1 MSNEGSGSDGA
12 SQEPAPGDGAASK
25 LLEVLGEAA
34 ESQASPTIPV
44 GDIVGVALKVLISI
58 EGPGR
63 APVLPHEAF
72 DTTAPQRTET
82 GLVKCDQCKREVV
95 YSTMSIFEFG
105 HLCPRCA
112 ATNF

>member
-1 MSNEGSGSDGA
+1 MSNEDSGSDGA
-12 SQEPAPGDGAASK
+12 AQAPGEGVGSK
-25 LLEVLGEAA
+25 LLEALGDVA
-34 ESQASPTIPV
+34 EDQASAPLPV
-44 GDIVGVALKVLISI
+44 GDIVGVGLKVLMSI

-82 GLVKCDQCKREVV
+82 GLVKCDQCKREVA
-95 YSTMSIFEFG
+95 YSSMSIFEFG

-112 ATNF
+112 AANY